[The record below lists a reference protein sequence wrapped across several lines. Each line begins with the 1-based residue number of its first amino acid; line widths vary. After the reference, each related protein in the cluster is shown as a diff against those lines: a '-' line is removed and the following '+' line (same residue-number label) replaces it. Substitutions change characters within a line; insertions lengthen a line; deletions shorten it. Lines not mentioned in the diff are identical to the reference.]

1 MAACKR
7 IVGIQFYAPTAAAI
21 AASSVCQV
29 TSSTV
34 YERNLPRV
42 DGVNDTRMGTV
53 DRRLRCGTCRLDL
66 VDCQGHHGHLAL
78 AAPMYHPFYV
88 DQVYKTLRIV
98 CYFCS
103 AALSGGAPP
112 DAPSKDTFKALAK
125 KSQRPTRCCGVCDAP
140 QPQWAKTK
148 TAITVS
154 WPDAARAKLQEQGH
168 GEVADLPFTPYHAWL
183 ILRKVSADDAAALG
197 FSDHTHPEALILRTL
212 VVPPPCIRPS
222 IMATSGSRNV
232 GMDDVTVLLNDI
244 VKANIGLQAAMLAGG
259 SEDDY
264 VGYLLKPPA
273 EHAPAAAK
281 VQEAIDVYIREDP
294 STLSNGRHSHG
305 NTKRK
310 NLAQRLK
317 GKEGRVRANL
327 SGKRVDYSARTVI
340 SPEAELDIDQLG
352 IPEHVALTLT
362 VKERVTDFNKDA
374 LWRAI
379 LIGPRALGGATA
391 IVYANGTTVRL
402 DTCTMRERLVLR
414 PGDQVERTVR
424 DDDIVAFNR
433 QPTLHRLSMLGFRT
447 KIMPGRTFRLP
458 VPVTT
463 GFNADYDGEALDD
476 AVVTGRLRRIAVNRG
491 REKRVTP

>member
-1 MAACKR
+1 MTACKK
-7 IVGIQFYAPTAAAI
+7 IVGIQFFAPSAAAI
-21 AASSVCQV
+21 TQSSVCQV

-34 YERNLPRV
+34 YERNLPRA

-66 VDCQGHHGHLAL
+66 VACQGHHGHLSL
-78 AAPMYHPFYV
+78 AAPMYHPFFV
-88 DQVYKTLRIV
+88 DQVYKTLRMV

-103 AALSGGAPP
+103 TVLSTGQPP
-112 DAPSKDTFKALAK
+112 DTPNKDTFKALAK

-148 TAITVS
+148 TVITVTWS
-154 WPDAARAKLQEQGH
+154 DGAQAKLREQGH
-168 GEVADLPFTPYHAWL
+168 DDVVQLPFTPYHAWL
-183 ILRKVSADDAAALG
+183 ILRRITDDDAACLG
-197 FSDHTHPEALILRTL
+197 FSGHTHPEALILRTL

-222 IMATSGSRNV
+222 IMATSGSRNM

-244 VKANIGLQAAMLAGG
+244 VKANIALQGVMSAGG

-264 VGYLLKPPA
+264 VGYLLKPPP
-273 EHAPAAAK
+273 EHAAAAAK
-281 VQEAIDVYIREDP
+281 VQESIDVYIRDDP
-294 STLSNGRHSHG
+294 STVSNGRHSHG

-317 GKEGRVRANL
+317 GKEGRVRSNL

-352 IPEHVALTLT
+352 IPQHVALTLT

-379 LIGPRALGGATA
+379 LAGPRAIGGATA
-391 IVYANGTTVRL
+391 VVYANGTTVRL
-402 DTCTMRERLVLR
+402 DTCTMRERLVLH
-414 PGDQVERTVR
+414 PGDQVERTLR
-424 DDDIVAFNR
+424 DNDMVVFNR
-433 QPTLHRLSMLGFRT
+433 QPTLHKLSMLGFRT
-447 KIMPGRTFRLP
+447 KIMPGKTFRLP
-458 VPVTT
+458 VVVTT
-463 GFNADYDGEALDD
+463 GFNADFDGELL
-476 AVVTGRLRRIAVNRG
+476 GRPRLVIAVNRG